1 MDVFEAIMARRSVRR
16 FKSDDFPDELLDKV
30 LEAARWA
37 PSAGNCQGR
46 DFIVVR
52 DAGVK
57 KELCE
62 AALSQRF
69 IEDAPINIVVCANDR
84 RSARRYGRRGRTLY
98 CLLDAA
104 ASAQNILLAVH
115 ALGLGACWI
124 GAFSD
129 SRVKRALNLPEW
141 LRPVAIIPVG
151 YPDEAPWTTSRLPLT
166 DVVHV
171 DRYLRRSGW
180 R

>member
-1 MDVFEAIMARRSVRR
+1 MDVFEAIRARRSVRR
-16 FKSDDFPDELLDKV
+16 FKPDEVPDELVDKV

-46 DFIVVR
+46 DLIVVR

-57 KELCE
+57 RELCE
-62 AALSQRF
+62 AALNQRF
-69 IEDAPINIVVCANDR
+69 IEDAPLNIVVCANAR
-84 RSARRYGRRGRTLY
+84 RSAQRYGYRGRELY

-115 ALGLGACWI
+115 AVGLGACWI
-124 GAFSD
+124 GAFND
-129 SRVKRALNLPEW
+129 GRVKNALNLPEW

-151 YPDEAPWTTSRLPLT
+151 YPDETPWTTPRLSLK

-171 DRYLRRSGW
+171 DRYRRRPGW
-180 R
+180 N